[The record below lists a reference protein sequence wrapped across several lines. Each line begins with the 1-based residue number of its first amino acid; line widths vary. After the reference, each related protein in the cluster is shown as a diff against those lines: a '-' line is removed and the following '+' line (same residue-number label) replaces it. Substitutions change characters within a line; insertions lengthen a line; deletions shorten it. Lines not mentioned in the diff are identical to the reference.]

1 MTLELT
7 TITLILIKDQNTQD
21 MNVII
26 NLSVFKEWF

>member
-26 NLSVFKEWF
+26 NLSVFKE